1 MSKSKQYWLDRMLDR
16 DKAAKLSEDKLLEEL
31 NRYYTDSYIAIE
43 KELNNFYVKYAT
55 ENGISYN
62 QARKILTPKDIREY
76 SSKIGGLKKL
86 YAETKDINVYLKM
99 QEIGS
104 RANVTRLQ
112 SLLDSIDIELI
123 KSANNTQISIE
134 QHLSN
139 MYKRSYK
146 QALEDIGTSNK
157 AINSRAVKEA
167 LGYPWSGMNFSER
180 IWGNNTKIFNTMQET
195 ITRGIIQGKSVPNVA
210 KDIKR
215 LSNQVFKKEKTL
227 REMEKIHRYNAERL
241 VRTETNHFMTKG
253 HIDGY
258 RESGVVK
265 AVEICVHWDE
275 RTCPDC
281 ESMDR
286 EVIPL
291 NEVSYGSNVPPFHA
305 FCRCTVV
312 PVIKEDNIKNSGATY
327 GAYNDDNDT
336 YGLKRDNHAEMYY
349 ESVRNRDKYLETKT
363 IARNTGFK
371 EKDIEKVYNHVFVN
385 KYKLDGGFKRFD
397 PDYDMA
403 CSWARLREGK
413 NIQEHDIIMLKH
425 ERLEYNLMKRYNLSY
440 RDAHDIVESKYNY
453 RKATDAFNNKKK
465 GV

>member
-1 MSKSKQYWLDRMLDR
+1 MSKSKQYWLDRMLAR

-55 ENGISYN
+55 ENGLSYN
-62 QARKILTPKDIREY
+62 QARKILTPKDIKEY
-76 SSKIGGLKKL
+76 SSKIRELKKI
-86 YAETKDINVYLKM
+86 YEETKDMNVYLKM

-123 KSANNTQISIE
+123 KSAHNTQISIE

-146 QALEDIGTSNK
+146 QALEDIGASNK

-167 LGYPWSGMNFSER
+167 LSYPWSGRNFSER

-195 ITRGIIQGKSVPNVA
+195 ITRGIIQGKSVPNVS
-210 KDIKR
+210 KDIKG
-215 LSNQVFKKEKTL
+215 LSKQVFKKEKTL
-227 REMEKIHRYNAERL
+227 RELEKIHRYNAERL

-253 HIDGY
+253 HIEGY
-258 RESGVVK
+258 KASGVVK

-291 NEVSYGSNVPPFHA
+291 NEVSYGSNVPPFHPL
-305 FCRCTVV
+305 CRCTVV
-312 PVIKEDNIKNSGATY
+312 PVVDNNEKTGYNYNEDGTIVVTHDWKGEHVSIPRELEPYA
-327 GAYNDDNDT
+327 
-336 YGLKRDNHAEMYY
+336 
-349 ESVRNRDKYLETKT
+349 VLETDTKYRDGYYQIDRT
-363 IARNTGFK
+363 LYDENKKMHIQIHSGHHDRPDKHPYGENGEHKHIYTWHEDKPKPDRTSEELNDEDRNQN
-371 EKDIEKVYNHVFVN
+371 KDIIRK
-385 KYKLDGGFKRFD
+385 GGK
-397 PDYDMA
+397 
-403 CSWARLREGK
+403 
-413 NIQEHDIIMLKH
+413 
-425 ERLEYNLMKRYNLSY
+425 
-440 RDAHDIVESKYNY
+440 
-453 RKATDAFNNKKK
+453 
-465 GV
+465 

>member
-31 NRYYTDSYIAIE
+31 DRYYTDSYIAIE

-55 ENGISYN
+55 ENGLSYN

-76 SSKIGGLKKL
+76 SSKIGELKKI
-86 YAETKDINVYLKM
+86 YEETKDMNVYLKM

-146 QALEDIGTSNK
+146 QALEDIGASNK
-157 AINSRAVKEA
+157 VINNRAVKET
-167 LGYPWSGMNFSER
+167 LSYPWSGRNFSER
-180 IWGNNTKIFNTMQET
+180 IWGNNAKTFNTMQET
-195 ITRGIIQGKSVPNVA
+195 ITRGIIQGKSVPNMA
-210 KDIKR
+210 KDIKG
-215 LSNQVFKKEKTL
+215 LSKQVFKKEKTL

-258 RESGVVK
+258 KASGVVK

-291 NEVSYGSNVPPFHA
+291 NEVSYGSNVPPFHP

-312 PVIKEDNIKNSGATY
+312 PIIK
-327 GAYNDDNDT
+327 DDNKETSVENSNKTDYNKT
-336 YGLKRDNHAEMYY
+336 YTTINKSGKQFGKKIGKHAIDYGLDPGNP
-349 ESVRNRDKYLETKT
+349 
-363 IARNTGFK
+363 
-371 EKDIEKVYNHVFVN
+371 KDRIKMN
-385 KYKLDGGFKRFD
+385 
-397 PDYDMA
+397 
-403 CSWARLREGK
+403 
-413 NIQEHDIIMLKH
+413 DIIDNVVKNHSEQRIGDWRGQSEEVLFFIKGEDVVVSKQDGEFVTILKGGI
-425 ERLEYNLMKRYNLSY
+425 ENARVKNARKR
-440 RDAHDIVESKYNY
+440 
-453 RKATDAFNNKKK
+453 
-465 GV
+465 

>member
-16 DKAAKLSEDKLLEEL
+16 DKAAKLSEDKLLKEV

-55 ENGISYN
+55 ENGLSYN

-76 SSKIGGLKKL
+76 SSKIGELKKL
-86 YAETKDINVYLKM
+86 YEETKDINVYLKM

-123 KSANNTQISIE
+123 KSAHDTQISIE

-146 QALEDIGTSNK
+146 QALEDIGASNK

-167 LGYPWSGMNFSER
+167 LSYPWSGRNFSER
-180 IWGNNTKIFNTMQET
+180 IWGNKASTMNVLKEA
-195 ITRGIIQGKSVPNVA
+195 ISKGIIQGQSIQKMA
-210 KDIKR
+210 KNIMD
-215 LSNQVFKKEKTL
+215 KEKVS
-227 REMEKIHRYNAERL
+227 KYNAERL
-241 VRTETNHFMTKG
+241 VRTETNFHMTKG

-291 NEVSYGSNVPPFHA
+291 NEVSYGSNVPPFHP

-312 PVIKEDNIKNSGATY
+312 PVIKDDNKKTSVENSNKTDYNKTYTTINKSGKQFGKKIGKHAIDYGLDPGNPNDRLKMNDIIDNIVKNSSEQRIGDWR
-327 GAYNDDNDT
+327 GQNEEVLFFIKENDVVVSKQDGEFVT
-336 YGLKRDNHAEMYY
+336 ILKGGIEN
-349 ESVRNRDKYLETKT
+349 
-363 IARNTGFK
+363 ARVKNAR
-371 EKDIEKVYNHVFVN
+371 
-385 KYKLDGGFKRFD
+385 KR
-397 PDYDMA
+397 
-403 CSWARLREGK
+403 
-413 NIQEHDIIMLKH
+413 
-425 ERLEYNLMKRYNLSY
+425 
-440 RDAHDIVESKYNY
+440 
-453 RKATDAFNNKKK
+453 
-465 GV
+465 

>member
-43 KELNNFYVKYAT
+43 KELNNFYVKYVT

-62 QARKILTPKDIREY
+62 QARKILAPKDIREY
-76 SSKIGGLKKL
+76 SSKIGELKKL

-123 KSANNTQISIE
+123 KSAHNTQISIE

-146 QALEDIGTSNK
+146 QALEDIGASNK

-167 LGYPWSGMNFSER
+167 LSYPWSGMNFSER
-180 IWGNNTKIFNTMQET
+180 IWGNNAKIFNTMQET
-195 ITRGIIQGKSVPNVA
+195 ITRGIIQGKSVSNVA
-210 KDIKR
+210 KDIKG

-227 REMEKIHRYNAERL
+227 REMERIHKYNAERL

-253 HIDGY
+253 HIEGY
-258 RESGVVK
+258 KASGVVK

-281 ESMDR
+281 GSMDR

-291 NEVSYGSNVPPFHA
+291 NDVSYGSNVPPFHP

-312 PVIKEDNIKNSGATY
+312 PVVDNNEKTGYNYNEDGTIVVTHDWKGQHVSIPREFESYAVVETDSTKNGNTQIDRTLYDKDKHMVKQIHSGPHNRIDQHPYGDNGEHCHIFKWDKGKIVDRTTENMSKEDIEAN
-327 GAYNDDNDT
+327 
-336 YGLKRDNHAEMYY
+336 
-349 ESVRNRDKYLETKT
+349 
-363 IARNTGFK
+363 
-371 EKDIEKVYNHVFVN
+371 KDII
-385 KYKLDGGFKRFD
+385 KRK
-397 PDYDMA
+397 
-403 CSWARLREGK
+403 E
-413 NIQEHDIIMLKH
+413 E
-425 ERLEYNLMKRYNLSY
+425 
-440 RDAHDIVESKYNY
+440 
-453 RKATDAFNNKKK
+453 
-465 GV
+465 

>member
-16 DKAAKLSEDKLLEEL
+16 DKAAKLSEDKILEEL

-55 ENGISYN
+55 ENGLSYN

-76 SSKIGGLKKL
+76 SSKIGELKKI
-86 YAETKDINVYLKM
+86 YEETKDMNVYLNM

-123 KSANNTQISIE
+123 KSAHNTQISIE

-146 QALEDIGTSNK
+146 QALEDIGASNK

-167 LGYPWSGMNFSER
+167 LSYPWSGRNFSER
-180 IWGNNTKIFNTMQET
+180 IWGNNSKIFNTMQET
-195 ITRGIIQGKSVPNVA
+195 ITRGIIKGKSVPNVA

-215 LSNQVFKKEKTL
+215 LSNQVFKKEKTF
-227 REMEKIHRYNAERL
+227 REMEKIHKYNAERL

-253 HIDGY
+253 HIEGY
-258 RESGVVK
+258 KASGVVK

-291 NEVSYGSNVPPFHA
+291 NEVSYGSNVPPFHP
-305 FCRCTVV
+305 FCRCTLV
-312 PVIKEDNIKNSGATY
+312 PVVDNNEKTDYNYNRESDKIIKSREFIKSDAQ
-327 GAYNDDNDT
+327 
-336 YGLKRDNHAEMYY
+336 LKKILEGKQGKHILGHNNYTEGR
-349 ESVRNRDKYLETKT
+349 SYLT
-363 IARNTGFK
+363 ISLDEAQEF
-371 EKDIEKVYNHVFVN
+371 IN
-385 KYKLDGGFKRFD
+385 KYAGTGEI
-397 PDYDMA
+397 
-403 CSWARLREGK
+403 RLNSNGEWDEKEIIKVDK
-413 NIQEHDIIMLKH
+413 NIGVD
-425 ERLEYNLMKRYNLSY
+425 
-440 RDAHDIVESKYNY
+440 V
-453 RKATDAFNNKKK
+453 NNKTGEESITNRFKVHYSKK
-465 GV
+465 GTHIVPMRKE